1 MNSKILEKL
10 NQKSTNLI
18 EEVKA
23 LRSFLIGILGRD
35 KEGEYKPEFVRK
47 VLRAARKKAVFTFK
61 GRKDFLEQ
69 IKKK

>member
-1 MNSKILEKL
+1 LEKL
-10 NQKSTNLI
+10 NQKSNNLI

>member
-69 IKKK
+69 MG

>member
-1 MNSKILEKL
+1 MDSKILEKL

-61 GRKDFLEQ
+61 ERKDFLEQ
-69 IKKK
+69 MG

>member
-10 NQKSTNLI
+10 NQKSNNLI

-69 IKKK
+69 MG

>member
-10 NQKSTNLI
+10 NQKSNNLI
-18 EEVKA
+18 EEVKG
-23 LRSFLIGILGRD
+23 LRSFLIRILGRD

-69 IKKK
+69 MG

>member
-61 GRKDFLEQ
+61 GRRDFLEQ
-69 IKKK
+69 MG